1 MTFSETLRNLIEERN
16 LTQKQI
22 GLDLSITQSTL
33 GGYVQGTREPDFETL
48 KLLARYFQVTTDYLL
63 GYTVMPE
70 VVSGENDLL
79 RIYRSMDFEQ
89 RELYLEIGK
98 VFLKNNRKKKNQ
110 DELKAN

>member
-22 GLDLSITQSTL
+22 ALDLSITQSTL

-98 VFLKNNRKKKNQ
+98 VFLKNNRKKKSQ
-110 DELKAN
+110 DE

>member
-22 GLDLSITQSTL
+22 ALDLSITQSTL

-79 RIYRSMDFEQ
+79 RIYRSMDLEQ
-89 RELYLEIGK
+89 REIYLEIGK
-98 VFLKNNRKKKNQ
+98 VFLKSNRKKKSQN
-110 DELKAN
+110 EYKTN

>member
-22 GLDLSITQSTL
+22 ALDLSITQSTL
-33 GGYVQGTREPDFETL
+33 GGYVQGTREPDFEIL
-48 KLLARYFQVTTDYLL
+48 KLIARYFQVTTDYLL

-98 VFLKNNRKKKNQ
+98 VFLKNNRKKKNR
-110 DELKAN
+110 DE